1 MSSIDLNGKQS
12 KLFEETFFM
21 ELTLS
26 IIKPDA
32 VKRGL
37 AGEINSLIEK
47 KKMRIVAQ
55 KMLHLSLNDA
65 KGFYFVH
72 KERAF
77 FNDLCEYMT
86 SGPIVVQ
93 VLMGKNVINNYRKL
107 MGATNPANA
116 DDGTIRKIYGL
127 SVEENSVHGSDSM
140 ENSEIEINY
149 FFSSREIFKQLGN

>member
-1 MSSIDLNGKQS
+1 
-12 KLFEETFFM
+12 M

-37 AGEINSLIEK
+37 TGEINTLIEK
-47 KKMRIVAQ
+47 NKMRIVAQ
-55 KMLHLSLNDA
+55 KMLQLSLVDA

-93 VLMGKNVINNYRKL
+93 VLMGKNVVSNYRNL
-107 MGATNPANA
+107 MGATNPTNA
-116 DDGTIRKIYGL
+116 DDGTIRKKYGL
-127 SVEENSVHGSDSM
+127 SVEENSVHGSDSK
-140 ENSEIEINY
+140 ENSEKENNF
-149 FFSSREIFKQLGN
+149 FFSKREIFNHLGS